1 MKKKTSVLMASLAL
15 AASLPMAAL
24 PVSAQE
30 NTSTDNITI
39 QEDQTQRKP
48 GEEAMTEGER
58 PELPPMQMNGE
69 KPEGMQES
77 PAKKSDEEA
86 MAEGE
91 RPELPPMQMNGEK
104 PEGMQEPPA
113 KKSDEEAMTEGK
125 RPELPPMQIEENAS
139 SIDEKLGELHDEF
152 TADSSLTKDDFV
164 SGVKKIFMVFL
175 RYFRSDK
182 TLPE

>member
-1 MKKKTSVLMASLAL
+1 MKKKTSVLIASLAL

-48 GEEAMTEGER
+48 GEEAMTEG
-58 PELPPMQMNGE
+58 
-69 KPEGMQES
+69 
-77 PAKKSDEEA
+77 D
-86 MAEGE
+86 
-91 RPELPPMQMNGEK
+91 
-104 PEGMQEPPA
+104 
-113 KKSDEEAMTEGK
+113 

-152 TADSSLTKDDFV
+152 TADSSLTKDDSFPELKRY
-164 SGVKKIFMVFL
+164 SWNFSDIFAVTKHCLNRM
-175 RYFRSDK
+175 
-182 TLPE
+182 

>member
-1 MKKKTSVLMASLAL
+1 MASLAL

-48 GEEAMTEGER
+48 GEEAM
-58 PELPPMQMNGE
+58 
-69 KPEGMQES
+69 
-77 PAKKSDEEA
+77 
-86 MAEGE
+86 AEGE
-91 RPELPPMQMNGEK
+91 K
-104 PEGMQEPPA
+104 
-113 KKSDEEAMTEGK
+113 
-125 RPELPPMQIEENAS
+125 PELPPMQIEENAS

-152 TADSSLTKDDFV
+152 TADSSLTKDDFL
-164 SGVKKIFMVFL
+164 SGVKKIFMEFL

-182 TLPE
+182 TLSE